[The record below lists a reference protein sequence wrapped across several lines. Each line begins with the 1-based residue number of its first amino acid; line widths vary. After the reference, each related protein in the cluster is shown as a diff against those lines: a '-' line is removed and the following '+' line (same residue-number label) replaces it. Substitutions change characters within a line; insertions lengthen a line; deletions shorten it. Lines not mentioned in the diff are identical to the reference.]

1 MPDKNLIEKEIKPQ
15 VDDVYLGVQDKP
27 NLIRDPYS
35 KAIIP
40 TLSDKEIEIYLE
52 KKRLK
57 EEQAANTKRLN
68 SLENDLKDIK
78 SLLTQLIN
86 K

>member
-1 MPDKNLIEKEIKPQ
+1 
-15 VDDVYLGVQDKP
+15 
-27 NLIRDPYS
+27 
-35 KAIIP
+35 
-40 TLSDKEIEIYLE
+40 
-52 KKRLK
+52 LK